1 MRARCSC
8 APTTLGE
15 NSLEWPDVHDS
26 AIVRTETVTVRPLA
40 ALLQAEGLTHVDA
53 LKIDIEG
60 RELPV
65 MEAFFGEAR
74 DELWPTLIITEFRET
89 ARHRD
94 LLERNGYGA
103 LLKTKLNL
111 VMERRPRA

>member
-15 NSLEWPDVHDS
+15 NSLERPDVHDS

-40 ALLQAEGLTHVDA
+40 ALLQAEGLTRVDA

-60 RELPV
+60 MELPV
-65 MEAFFGEAR
+65 MEAFFGEAP
-74 DELWPTLIITEFRET
+74 DELWPTLIITEFKET
-89 ARHRD
+89 AGHGTAICAICSSATATARCS
-94 LLERNGYGA
+94 
-103 LLKTKLNL
+103 
-111 VMERRPRA
+111 RPSWIS

>member
-74 DELWPTLIITEFRET
+74 DELWPTLIITEFKET